1 MPTFAQFSQVAPL
14 DPDTLAR
21 YAGRVPEP
29 VLTAWTEHGSGLIG
43 EDGYVRLLDPD
54 HALRKLDGVI
64 GMPEGTVPVFV
75 TGMGDLLLW
84 INPVFHLVRFR
95 WGTIE
100 AFSADPAGLIA
111 DLQQPQMLDQVLE
124 REPYTAAVPRLG
136 IPGIDQ
142 CFGYVPLLA
151 LGGSPDPSHLDLGG
165 LWEHLALI
173 VHLAGLPRPRTD
185 LG

>member
-1 MPTFAQFSQVAPL
+1 MPTFPQFSPAAPL
-14 DPDTLAR
+14 TPEALER

-29 VLTAWTEHGSGLIG
+29 ILTAWTEHGSGLVG

-54 HALRKLDGVI
+54 HALRMLDGVI
-64 GMPEGTVPVFV
+64 GLPEGAVPVFV

-84 INPVFHLVRFR
+84 IEPVFHLVRFR

-100 AFSADPAGLIA
+100 AFSADAERLIA
-111 DLQQPQMLDQVLE
+111 DLQDPEVLDRVLE
-124 REPYTAAVPRLG
+124 REPYTAAIARLG
-136 IPGIDQ
+136 VPGLEQ

-151 LGGSPDPSHLDLGG
+151 LGGSTDPERLDLGG

-173 VHLAGLPRPRTD
+173 VHLAGLPRPRD
-185 LG
+185 LA